1 MMAGS
6 LPIAAAAVAVHSAA
20 MLFATGSVALAVY
33 RWIGLAVLKRAWIN
47 FDFLWTGMLTL
58 AGLVLIWTNLG

>member
-1 MMAGS
+1 MMAGP
-6 LPIAAAAVAVHSAA
+6 LPIAAAAIAVHSAA
-20 MLFATGSVALAVY
+20 MLLATGSVALIVY

-58 AGLVLIWTNLG
+58 AGLVLILTNLG